1 MKRLGALLLLAV
13 SLAVTGCG
21 GDGSTDEPD
30 ARLRLVIPDNN
41 IRTEGVECSGAQPF
55 RHVHRGTPF
64 TIEAPD
70 GTVVA
75 EGELPAG
82 RAENADP
89 SIDWESDRFPTVC
102 VMDVEVDLP
111 DRPGYRFVIDGSLPI
126 EFDASLLDR
135 DEAVLLVLG
144 G

>member
-1 MKRLGALLLLAV
+1 MTRLALALLVAL
-13 SLAVTGCG
+13 SLAGCG
-21 GDGSTDEPD
+21 GGDDAGD

-55 RHVHRGTPF
+55 RHVHRGTPYA
-64 TIEAPD
+64 IEAAN

-82 RAENADP
+82 SAQNADP
-89 SIDWESDRFPTVC
+89 KIDWESDRFPTVC
-102 VMDVEVDLP
+102 VMDFEADLDP
-111 DRPGYRFVIDGSLPI
+111 APRYRFVVDGSLPVT
-126 EFDASLLDR
+126 FDGSQLDGER
-135 DEAVLLVLG
+135 RTLIVLG